1 MGPYLVK
8 HGQRPLI
15 ILWYV
20 VPVHLA
26 GHEILI
32 FAVSGPRVVSPRACR
47 RPNIF
52 VFASGKTYFSNR
64 ASLEV
69 IIDRLLL
76 N

>member
-15 ILWYV
+15 ILWYAV
-20 VPVHLA
+20 LVHLA

-52 VFASGKTYFSNR
+52 VFGG
-64 ASLEV
+64 
-69 IIDRLLL
+69 
-76 N
+76 